1 MFILYRVQ
9 VELTTTKQNIKIEEE
24 EGGKRRLLKFKMYT
38 IIIKSMKYKYNKY
51 STEID
56 DEEMR
61 RGTKGEGRER
71 EKKKRE
77 REEREEGEGI

>member
-1 MFILYRVQ
+1 LFILYRVQ

-24 EGGKRRLLKFKMYT
+24 EGGKRRLYNLKC
-38 IIIKSMKYKYNKY
+38 IQLIIKSMKYKYNKY

-77 REEREEGEGI
+77 REREEGEGI